1 MTSKDTLVTDGL
13 PGHVAIIM
21 DGNGRWAK
29 KQGKPRT
36 YGHIK
41 GVDTVRKIVAAATR
55 MGIKY
60 LTLYVFSKENWNR
73 PEKEVNALMRLIIK
87 NVKRESRNFKENGI
101 RLLVIGNL
109 EGLPVSVY
117 KELQREIKRTEKNNK
132 LTLVLAINYSSRQ
145 EIVSAVRQI
154 ALKVERREISVNGI
168 CEALFSSHLSTRQ
181 IPDPE
186 LVIRTSGENRISNFL
201 LWQIAYSE
209 LMFVDKA
216 WPEFTTDDF
225 NEAITN
231 YQNRKNNKNEI
242 IDKQV

>member
-1 MTSKDTLVTDGL
+1 MTFKESIENRL

-55 MGIKY
+55 MDIKY

-73 PEKEVNALMRLIIK
+73 PEKEVNALMRLIVK
-87 NVKRESRNFKENGI
+87 NVKRESRTFRENGI

-109 EGLPVSVY
+109 DGLPSSVY
-117 KELQREIKRTEKNNK
+117 KELQQEIKRTEKNTK

-145 EIVSAVRQI
+145 EIIDAARQI
-154 ALKVERREISVNGI
+154 AVRVERKELSADGIS
-168 CEALFSSHLSTRQ
+168 EALFSSYLSTRQ

-186 LVIRTSGENRISNFL
+186 LVIRTSGENRVSNFL

-209 LMFVDKA
+209 LLFVEKS
-216 WPEFTTDDF
+216 WPEFTPEDF
-225 NEAITN
+225 REAIAN
-231 YQNRKNNKNEI
+231 YKSHQKEGYGNCE
-242 IDKQV
+242 